1 MMADLKLIVAAVA
14 LPAMLS
20 GCALVA
26 SGSPDWDARFGE
38 SNRIMQSEQL
48 IDPQAP
54 TRNGQIVPATDG
66 RNVRDAMD
74 RHGESYRSPPPSTVT
89 NINVGGG

>member
-1 MMADLKLIVAAVA
+1 
-14 LPAMLS
+14 
-20 GCALVA
+20 
-26 SGSPDWDARFGE
+26 
-38 SNRIMQSEQL
+38 MQAQQL

-54 TRNGQIVPATDG
+54 TRNGQILPATDG

-89 NINVGGG
+89 NISIGGG

>member
-14 LPAMLS
+14 LPAVLS
-20 GCALVA
+20 GCTIFA
-26 SGSPDWDARFGE
+26 SASPDWDARFGD
-38 SNRIMQSEQL
+38 SNRVMQAQQL

-54 TRNGQIVPATDG
+54 TRNGQTVPATDG

-89 NINVGGG
+89 NISIGGG

>member
-1 MMADLKLIVAAVA
+1 MMANLKLIVVAAA
-14 LPAMLS
+14 LPAVLS
-20 GCALVA
+20 GCAVFA
-26 SGSPDWDARFGE
+26 SGSSDWDAKFGE
-38 SNRIMQSEQL
+38 SNRVMQAQQL

-54 TRNGQIVPATDG
+54 TRNGQTVPATDG

-89 NINVGGG
+89 NISIGG

>member
-1 MMADLKLIVAAVA
+1 MMANLKLIVATAA
-14 LPAMLS
+14 LPALLG
-20 GCALVA
+20 GCAMMA
-26 SGSPDWDARFGE
+26 SSSPDWDASFGE
-38 SNRIMQSEQL
+38 SNRVMQAQQL

-54 TRNGQIVPATDG
+54 TRNGQTLPATDG

-89 NINVGGG
+89 NISIGGG